1 MLAAVSKCRSSW
13 INRRKYRVKQ
23 WGLHEKKKKK
33 KSIGKIFVH
42 IYMNQILVDTY
53 TRISTCY
60 MHEELKE
67 HVTISIIS
75 R

>member
-1 MLAAVSKCRSSW
+1 MEFTS
-13 INRRKYRVKQ
+13 
-23 WGLHEKKKKK
+23 KKKIKK
-33 KSIGKIFVH
+33 KEYWKDLFVH
-42 IYMNQILVDTY
+42 IYMNQILVDIY

-67 HVTISIIS
+67 HVTISIVS